1 MKRLSLQWRITLMTA
16 LLIAGACI
24 CLNLLLYRSGAS
36 GMDNLNGYVLQ
47 YQQDGGEDLT
57 IEIPEDQMSDFLV
70 QFSQEVYDTKT
81 IFGRKGWYITAVVTL
96 FSAAIAYFI
105 SGKALEPLKELAQ
118 QAEKVD
124 QDNLVDVRLEENTV
138 AEFRQLSQ
146 SVNQMLNRL
155 AHSFDLQRQF
165 AGNAAHE
172 LKTPLA
178 IMQAKLEI
186 FAEDHMN
193 TDAETAE
200 LVHFQTEQIARLS
213 ALVRTL
219 LEMSN
224 LQAVPRDDCIEL
236 APLADEIV
244 TDLTPLA
251 QKKQITLHQECEDI
265 HIIGSDA
272 LIYRMLFNLVE
283 NAIKYNQPGGS
294 VQITISRSNGKA
306 ILRVADTGCGIPDE
320 YRTSIFEPFFRVDKS
335 RSREM
340 GGAGLGLA
348 LVREIAA
355 LHGGT
360 VQDEPAEG
368 AGTVFTVALGREN
381 EMTGAGGIGK
391 QKPPVKEK
399 CTSSLNVTL
408 ANYKE
413 EGGLPF
419 AVCCSRPYIV
429 YQTVKKLHF
438 CLIACVGRPLVA
450 RQLTAATHFPGQFS
464 YDAPPDRKQR
474 LCLGEAVSALRCHC
488 GARIP
493 RPGPPFP
500 RCAHPCGKTEKRR
513 IYLHRIPHV
522 RQKLAF
528 SALHC
533 KETGRGRQC
542 DPCAVHGAL

>member
-1 MKRLSLQWRITLMTA
+1 
-16 LLIAGACI
+16 
-24 CLNLLLYRSGAS
+24 
-36 GMDNLNGYVLQ
+36 
-47 YQQDGGEDLT
+47 
-57 IEIPEDQMSDFLV
+57 
-70 QFSQEVYDTKT
+70 
-81 IFGRKGWYITAVVTL
+81 
-96 FSAAIAYFI
+96 
-105 SGKALEPLKELAQ
+105 
-118 QAEKVD
+118 
-124 QDNLVDVRLEENTV
+124 
-138 AEFRQLSQ
+138 
-146 SVNQMLNRL
+146 MLDRL

-193 TDAETAE
+193 TDTETAE

-368 AGTVFTVALGREN
+368 AGTVFTVALP
-381 EMTGAGGIGK
+381 M
-391 QKPPVKEK
+391 
-399 CTSSLNVTL
+399 
-408 ANYKE
+408 
-413 EGGLPF
+413 
-419 AVCCSRPYIV
+419 
-429 YQTVKKLHF
+429 
-438 CLIACVGRPLVA
+438 
-450 RQLTAATHFPGQFS
+450 
-464 YDAPPDRKQR
+464 
-474 LCLGEAVSALRCHC
+474 
-488 GARIP
+488 
-493 RPGPPFP
+493 
-500 RCAHPCGKTEKRR
+500 
-513 IYLHRIPHV
+513 
-522 RQKLAF
+522 
-528 SALHC
+528 
-533 KETGRGRQC
+533 
-542 DPCAVHGAL
+542 

>member
-81 IFGRKGWYITAVVTL
+81 IFGRKGWCITAVVTL

-105 SGKALEPLKELAQ
+105 SGKALKPLKELAQ

-360 VQDEPAEG
+360 VQTEPAEG
-368 AGTVFTVALGREN
+368 AGTVFTVALP
-381 EMTGAGGIGK
+381 M
-391 QKPPVKEK
+391 
-399 CTSSLNVTL
+399 
-408 ANYKE
+408 
-413 EGGLPF
+413 
-419 AVCCSRPYIV
+419 
-429 YQTVKKLHF
+429 
-438 CLIACVGRPLVA
+438 
-450 RQLTAATHFPGQFS
+450 
-464 YDAPPDRKQR
+464 
-474 LCLGEAVSALRCHC
+474 
-488 GARIP
+488 
-493 RPGPPFP
+493 
-500 RCAHPCGKTEKRR
+500 
-513 IYLHRIPHV
+513 
-522 RQKLAF
+522 
-528 SALHC
+528 
-533 KETGRGRQC
+533 
-542 DPCAVHGAL
+542 

>member
-1 MKRLSLQWRITLMTA
+1 M
-16 LLIAGACI
+16 
-24 CLNLLLYRSGAS
+24 
-36 GMDNLNGYVLQ
+36 
-47 YQQDGGEDLT
+47 
-57 IEIPEDQMSDFLV
+57 
-70 QFSQEVYDTKT
+70 
-81 IFGRKGWYITAVVTL
+81 VV
-96 FSAAIAYFI
+96 
-105 SGKALEPLKELAQ
+105 
-118 QAEKVD
+118 
-124 QDNLVDVRLEENTV
+124 NRNTV
-138 AEFRQLSQ
+138 YISQ
-146 SVNQMLNRL
+146 SVNQMLDRL

-294 VQITISRSNGKA
+294 VQIKISRSNGKA

-360 VQDEPAEG
+360 VQDEPTEG
-368 AGTVFTVALGREN
+368 AGTVFTVALPMQSGNKSHRQGERDDWSRGHREAKASRKR
-381 EMTGAGGIGK
+381 EMHKFA
-391 QKPPVKEK
+391 K
-399 CTSSLNVTL
+399 CN
-408 ANYKE
+408 
-413 EGGLPF
+413 
-419 AVCCSRPYIV
+419 
-429 YQTVKKLHF
+429 
-438 CLIACVGRPLVA
+438 
-450 RQLTAATHFPGQFS
+450 FS
-464 YDAPPDRKQR
+464 E
-474 LCLGEAVSALRCHC
+474 L
-488 GARIP
+488 
-493 RPGPPFP
+493 
-500 RCAHPCGKTEKRR
+500 
-513 IYLHRIPHV
+513 
-522 RQKLAF
+522 
-528 SALHC
+528 
-533 KETGRGRQC
+533 
-542 DPCAVHGAL
+542 